1 MGGVPTGRHLPPG
14 EYAVLAIGDSGNGTE
29 TEPRPRPL
37 DRRADDE
44 LGLRMVNGI
53 VRQSGGMVR
62 LTSEPGAGR
71 TVKIYLPLLAAD
83 ETPTLTVPPPAG
95 TETVLVVEDED
106 AVRELVR
113 RTLARV
119 GYRVLDAGN
128 GQEATRV
135 AERHDGPIHLLITD
149 VVMPGMNGSEL
160 ATELT
165 RSRPD
170 LEVIY
175 ISGYADSEVVR
186 RGVRRDPERFLDK
199 PFSSENLLRLA
210 RARLDHQATV

>member
-1 MGGVPTGRHLPPG
+1 
-14 EYAVLAIGDSGNGTE
+14 
-29 TEPRPRPL
+29 
-37 DRRADDE
+37 
-44 LGLRMVNGI
+44 MVNGI